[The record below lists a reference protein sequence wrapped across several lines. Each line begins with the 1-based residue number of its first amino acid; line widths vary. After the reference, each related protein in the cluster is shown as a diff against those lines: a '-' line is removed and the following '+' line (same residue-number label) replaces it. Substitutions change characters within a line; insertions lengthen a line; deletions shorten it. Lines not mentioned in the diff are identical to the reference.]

1 MKISKV
7 INIILVL
14 LLVAILVL
22 YSVEIFNNSNKEG
35 IYNELK
41 LELTNLESQINDLK
55 NENESL
61 RNDNY
66 HYLMEDAD
74 QQIEINRCS
83 ETNFSSETLEYDYSI
98 VEAELNKSWQEIEL
112 LRNSLNQYKQNRET
126 TSKTILNMYNPYT
139 IKKGETY
146 AGLTIEEVSKYE
158 DAFLSYT
165 IKFKGEFQV
174 TGNLEYS
181 DIGYKGYFFNV
192 KDGLDKMPY
201 QINNLN
207 YPISFFIGES
217 DELKAKGV
225 NDGDLVTAIF
235 SDYVVQSIPGKPTV
249 NSAKLI
255 KVIEIS
261 R

>member
-7 INIILVL
+7 INIVLML

-22 YSVEIFNNSNKEG
+22 YSIEVFNNTNKDS
-35 IYNELK
+35 INNELI

-61 RNDNY
+61 QNDNY
-66 HYLMEDAD
+66 RYIMEDAN
-74 QQIEINRCS
+74 QQMELNRCS
-83 ETNFSSETLEYDYSI
+83 ETNFSSETLEYDYSV
-98 VEAELNKSWQEIEL
+98 VETELNKSWQEIEL
-112 LRNSLNQYKQNRET
+112 LRNSLNQYKENRET

-146 AGLTIEEVSKYE
+146 VGLTVEEFSKYE
-158 DAFLSYT
+158 DELLSYT
-165 IKFKGEFQV
+165 IKFKGEFKV

-181 DIGYKGYFFNV
+181 DIEYKGYFFNV

-201 QINNLN
+201 QINNLT
-207 YPISFFIGES
+207 YPISFFIGEP

-225 NDGDLVTAIF
+225 KDGDFVTAIF

-255 KVIEIS
+255 KVIDIS